1 MSARCRRIV
10 VGVTI
15 SEFLGRGRLS
25 TDQDLR
31 RCELYRKAFAT
42 AEVAVPAY
50 ALRNRVV
57 AKWVRDHRVAVDLRT
72 GEDLAIA
79 VAAGIHPLRLSLSAE
94 WLSDSDLRVA
104 ARLGIGVIRVGSMK
118 HIETLATVDYRRHGI
133 VVCLSDGSTGG
144 FRFDS
149 LELDH
154 AIGAV
159 VTGNRFN
166 LVGLHCD
173 VGAQLH
179 EFISY
184 PAAVGQMIM
193 EMDHIR
199 RHHRVVLTRVG
210 LGGGRAVPL
219 RDWAVAL
226 PELSTRIEQALDDA
240 CATLR
245 YPRPLVVLSP
255 GLALMG
261 QSAA

>member
-1 MSARCRRIV
+1 
-10 VGVTI
+10 VTV
-15 SEFLGRGRLS
+15 SGFLGRGRLS
-25 TDQDLR
+25 IDEDLQ
-31 RCELYRKAFAT
+31 RCEMYRKSFAT
-42 AEVAVPAY
+42 AEVALPAF
-50 ALRNRVV
+50 ALRNRLV

-79 VAAGIHPLRLSLSAE
+79 IAAGIHPSRLSLDADWMSE
-94 WLSDSDLRVA
+94 SDLRVA
-104 ARLGIGVIRVGSMK
+104 ARLGIGLIRVGSMK
-118 HIETLATVDYRRHGI
+118 HIESLETVDYRRHGI
-133 VVCLSDGSTGG
+133 VVCLSDGTTGG

-154 AIGAV
+154 AVGAV
-159 VTGNRFN
+159 MAGNRFN

-173 VGAQLH
+173 VGSQLH

-193 EMDHIR
+193 EMEHIR

-210 LGGGRAVPL
+210 LGGGRAVPPG
-219 RDWAVAL
+219 DWMLAL
-226 PELSTRIEQALDDA
+226 PELSMQIEQALDDA

-245 YPRPLVVLSP
+245 FPRPLVVLTP
-255 GLALMG
+255 GLAMMG

>member
-1 MSARCRRIV
+1 M
-10 VGVTI
+10 TI
-15 SEFLGRGRLS
+15 SGILGRGRLS
-25 TDQDLR
+25 TDEDLR

-42 AEVAVPAY
+42 AEVALPAY
-50 ALRNRVV
+50 PLRNRLV

-79 VAAGIHPLRLSLSAE
+79 VAAGIQPSRLTLHADGV
-94 WLSDSDLRVA
+94 SDSDLRVA
-104 ARLGIGVIRVGSMK
+104 ARLGIGLIRVGSMK
-118 HIETLATVDYRRHGI
+118 HIDLLATVDYRRHGI
-133 VVCLSDGSTGG
+133 VMCLTDGTTGG

-154 AIGAV
+154 AVGAAV
-159 VTGNRFN
+159 AEKRFD

-173 VGAQLH
+173 VGTAEH
-179 EFISY
+179 EFFSC

-199 RHHRVVLTRVG
+199 RHHRVVLTRLG
-210 LGGGRAVPL
+210 LGGGRAVPSG
-219 RDWAVAL
+219 DWAVAL
-226 PELSTRIEQALDDA
+226 PELATQIEESLDDA
-240 CATLR
+240 CATMR

-255 GLALMG
+255 GLALTG